1 MEVLI
6 FFAGILMG
14 IIVCYLIVK
23 NTSLKKLSV
32 IVSEQKEELI
42 TLKAQSLNTQQ
53 IEEQTKVLFENLAN
67 KIFNENRQ
75 ELSKENQEKLTEI
88 VSPIAQKLADFE
100 VLSNK
105 LLKENTS
112 ELKKENQEQ
121 ILKILAPFKEN
132 LLEFGQK
139 MEHIKTQNTSLTT
152 QIEMLKTSSDSLS
165 SEAKNLAN
173 ALKGNAKIRGDWG
186 EIILKRILEASG
198 LEENLNYTMQDSF
211 GNLRTDCII
220 KLPENKNIIID
231 SKVSLVPLQNYY
243 QAEDE
248 ASQKQAL
255 KDLEMAIKTN
265 IDSLDKKSYQD
276 IKEVESADYVL
287 MFMPV
292 ESAFNLMMNEFD
304 GVLDYA
310 WKKSV
315 LIVSPSS
322 LMVALRTV
330 EMFWRQEKQNK
341 NCQEIVKVG
350 ANLYDKFVGF
360 ISDIESV
367 SSLIKRSQDTL
378 DNATKKLTGHGGLC
392 SQVNKL
398 KELGARPKKEL
409 PKELIE
415 VE

>member
-1 MEVLI
+1 
-6 FFAGILMG
+6 MG

-75 ELSKENQEKLTEI
+75 ELSKENQEKLSEI

>member
-6 FFAGILMG
+6 FFAGILSG
-14 IIVCYLIVK
+14 VIICYLIIK
-23 NTSLKKLSV
+23 NTSVKNLTNTVLA
-32 IVSEQKEELI
+32 QKEEI
-42 TLKAQSLNTQQ
+42 IILKAQKSNTQEN
-53 IEEQTKVLFENLAN
+53 EEYIKNIFENLAN
-67 KIFNENRQ
+67 KI
-75 ELSKENQEKLTEI
+75 
-88 VSPIAQKLADFE
+88 
-100 VLSNK
+100 
-105 LLKENTS
+105 LKENALDLT
-112 ELKKENQEQ
+112 KTNQKE
-121 ILKILAPFKEN
+121 IASILAPFKEN

-139 MEHIKTQNTSLTT
+139 MEHIKTQNTSLKT
-152 QIEMLKTSSDSLS
+152 QIELLKISSDSLS
-165 SEAKNLAN
+165 NEAKNLAA

-211 GNLRTDCII
+211 GNLRTDCIV

-243 QAEDE
+243 QATDE
-248 ASQKQAL
+248 TSQKQAL
-255 KDLEMAIKTN
+255 KDLEIAIKTN
-265 IDSLDKKSYQD
+265 IDSLDKKSYQEIEGID
-276 IKEVESADYVL
+276 SADYVL

-304 GVLDYA
+304 GILDYA

-350 ANLYDKFVGF
+350 ASLYDKFVGF
-360 ISDIESV
+360 VNDLENTSNLIE
-367 SSLIKRSQDTL
+367 RTQNTL
-378 DNATKKLTGHGGLC
+378 KDAMKKLTGHGGLC

>member
-6 FFAGILMG
+6 FFAGILSG
-14 IIVCYLIVK
+14 VIICYLIIK
-23 NTSLKKLSV
+23 NTSVKNLTNTVLA
-32 IVSEQKEELI
+32 QKEEI
-42 TLKAQSLNTQQ
+42 IILKAQKSNTQEN
-53 IEEQTKVLFENLAN
+53 EEYIKNIFENLAN
-67 KIFNENRQ
+67 KI
-75 ELSKENQEKLTEI
+75 
-88 VSPIAQKLADFE
+88 
-100 VLSNK
+100 
-105 LLKENTS
+105 LKENALDLT
-112 ELKKENQEQ
+112 KTNQKE
-121 ILKILAPFKEN
+121 IASILAPFKEN

-139 MEHIKTQNTSLTT
+139 MEHIKTQNTSLKT
-152 QIEMLKTSSDSLS
+152 QIELLKTSSDSLS
-165 SEAKNLAN
+165 NEAKNLAA

-211 GNLRTDCII
+211 GNLRTDCIV

-243 QAEDE
+243 QATDE
-248 ASQKQAL
+248 TSQKQAL
-255 KDLEMAIKTN
+255 KDLEIAIKTN
-265 IDSLDKKSYQD
+265 IDSLDKKSYQEIEGID
-276 IKEVESADYVL
+276 SADYVL

-304 GVLDYA
+304 GILDYA

-350 ANLYDKFVGF
+350 ASLYDKFVGF
-360 ISDIESV
+360 VNDLENTSNLIE
-367 SSLIKRSQDTL
+367 RTQNTL
-378 DNATKKLTGHGGLC
+378 KDAMKKLTGHGGLC

>member
-139 MEHIKTQNTSLTT
+139 MEHIKT
-152 QIEMLKTSSDSLS
+152 
-165 SEAKNLAN
+165 
-173 ALKGNAKIRGDWG
+173 
-186 EIILKRILEASG
+186 
-198 LEENLNYTMQDSF
+198 
-211 GNLRTDCII
+211 
-220 KLPENKNIIID
+220 
-231 SKVSLVPLQNYY
+231 
-243 QAEDE
+243 
-248 ASQKQAL
+248 
-255 KDLEMAIKTN
+255 
-265 IDSLDKKSYQD
+265 
-276 IKEVESADYVL
+276 
-287 MFMPV
+287 
-292 ESAFNLMMNEFD
+292 
-304 GVLDYA
+304 
-310 WKKSV
+310 
-315 LIVSPSS
+315 
-322 LMVALRTV
+322 
-330 EMFWRQEKQNK
+330 
-341 NCQEIVKVG
+341 
-350 ANLYDKFVGF
+350 
-360 ISDIESV
+360 
-367 SSLIKRSQDTL
+367 
-378 DNATKKLTGHGGLC
+378 
-392 SQVNKL
+392 
-398 KELGARPKKEL
+398 
-409 PKELIE
+409 
-415 VE
+415 